1 MIMRILDEVKETFV
15 DGTGIRYSIY
25 VSGCER
31 CCSECH
37 NPQSWDFENGYEL
50 TDSVMER
57 IKSDYAANPLLNG
70 FTILGGEPFH
80 PRNRDGLVTL
90 ITGLRSTTTDIWI
103 YTGYTL
109 EELLAEEDARVIFAL
124 SRTSILVDGP
134 YKKEL
139 KTSDEPFIGSSN
151 QRLIR
156 THDMALDSRLK
167 AVYVDVYT
175 VK

>member
-1 MIMRILDEVKETFV
+1 MRILEQIKETFV

-25 VSGCER
+25 VSGCEKH
-31 CCSECH
+31 CPECH
-37 NPQSWDFENGYEL
+37 NPQSWDFNNGCEL
-50 TDSVMER
+50 TDDVMES
-57 IKSDYAANPLLNG
+57 IKSDYKQNPLLNG

-80 PRNRDGLVTL
+80 PRNRDGLVKL
-90 ITGLRSTTTDIWI
+90 ITGLRSLTTDIWI

-109 EELLAEEDARVIFAL
+109 EELLAEEDARVVFVL
-124 SRTSILVDGP
+124 SRTHILVDGP

-139 KTSDEPFIGSSN
+139 KTTDEPFIGSSN

-175 VK
+175 IK